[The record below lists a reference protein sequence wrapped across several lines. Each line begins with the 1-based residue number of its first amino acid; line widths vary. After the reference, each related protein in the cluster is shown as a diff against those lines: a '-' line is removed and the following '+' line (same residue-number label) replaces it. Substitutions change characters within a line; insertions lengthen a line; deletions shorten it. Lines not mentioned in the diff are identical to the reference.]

1 MDSNG
6 AAENTTVRALR
17 QSVGRPLGQSVGR
30 PLGPSERI
38 FDELGGMTASMVS

>member
-1 MDSNG
+1 MDSNE
-6 AAENTTVRALR
+6 AAENTTVRA
-17 QSVGRPLGQSVGR
+17 LGQSVGR